1 MGERGYGQ
9 ILAEAFARAIP
20 WALVFSVTVVFT
32 AKLLVVMIAPEI
44 KKGIEY
50 GANSVINA
58 TVNKALGDDLF
69 PKIKQNTK
77 EAIEYAA
84 VRMNG
89 TLGKPSAKGK

>member
-9 ILAEAFARAIP
+9 IIAEGFARAIP

-58 TVNKALGDDLF
+58 TVNKALDDDLY

-84 VRMNG
+84 ATVNG
-89 TLGKPSAKGK
+89 KLVKPSAKGK

>member
-1 MGERGYGQ
+1 MGEKGYGQ
-9 ILAEAFARAIP
+9 IIAEGFAWAIP

-44 KKGIEY
+44 KRGIEY

-58 TVNKALGDDLF
+58 TVNKALDDDLY

-84 VRMNG
+84 VTMNG
-89 TLGKPSAKGK
+89 KLGKPSPKGK

>member
-1 MGERGYGQ
+1 MGEKGYGQ
-9 ILAEAFARAIP
+9 IIAEGFARAIP

-44 KKGIEY
+44 KRGIEY

-58 TVNKALGDDLF
+58 TVNRALDDDLY

-84 VRMNG
+84 VTMNG
-89 TLGKPSAKGK
+89 KLGKPSPKRK

>member
-9 ILAEAFARAIP
+9 IVAEALARAIP
-20 WALVFSVTVVFT
+20 WAIVFSVTIVVT

-50 GANSVINA
+50 GANSVIDA
-58 TVNKALGDDLF
+58 TVNKALGDNLY

-84 VRMNG
+84 ATLNG
-89 TLGKPSAKGK
+89 KLVKPSAKGK

>member
-1 MGERGYGQ
+1 MVERGYGQ
-9 ILAEAFARAIP
+9 IIAEGFARAIP

-32 AKLLVVMIAPEI
+32 AKLLVVMIAPEV
-44 KKGIEY
+44 KRGIEY

-58 TVNKALGDDLF
+58 TVNKALDDDLY

-84 VRMNG
+84 AKMNG

>member
-9 ILAEAFARAIP
+9 IIAEGFARAIP

-44 KKGIEY
+44 KRGIEY

-58 TVNKALGDDLF
+58 TVNKALDDDLF
-69 PKIKQNTK
+69 PRIKQNTK

-84 VRMNG
+84 AAVNG
-89 TLGKPSAKGK
+89 KMVKPSAKGK

>member
-9 ILAEAFARAIP
+9 IVAEALARAIP
-20 WALVFSVTVVFT
+20 WAIVLSVTVVFT

-50 GANSVINA
+50 GANSVIDA
-58 TVNKALGDDLF
+58 TVNKALDDDLY

-84 VRMNG
+84 ATMNG
-89 TLGKPSAKGK
+89 KLVKPSAKGK

>member
-1 MGERGYGQ
+1 MGEKRYGQ
-9 ILAEAFARAIP
+9 IVAEALARAIP
-20 WALVFSVTVVFT
+20 WAIVFSVTVVFT

-50 GANSVINA
+50 GANSVIDA
-58 TVNKALGDDLF
+58 TVNKALDDDLY

-84 VRMNG
+84 ATVNG
-89 TLGKPSAKGK
+89 KLAKPSAKGK

>member
-9 ILAEAFARAIP
+9 IIAEGFARAIP
-20 WALVFSVTVVFT
+20 WALVFSVTVVVT
-32 AKLLVVMIAPEI
+32 AKLLVVLIAPEI
-44 KKGIEY
+44 KRGIEY

-58 TVNKALGDDLF
+58 TVNKALDDNLY

-84 VRMNG
+84 ATING
-89 TLGKPSAKGK
+89 KLGKPSAKGK

>member
-9 ILAEAFARAIP
+9 IAAEALARAIP
-20 WALVFSVTVVFT
+20 WAIVFSVTVVFT
-32 AKLLVVMIAPEI
+32 AKLLVVMVAPEI

-58 TVNKALGDDLF
+58 TVNKALDDDLY

-84 VRMNG
+84 ATVNG
-89 TLGKPSAKGK
+89 KLVKPSAKGK

>member
-9 ILAEAFARAIP
+9 IVAEALARAIP
-20 WALVFSVTVVFT
+20 WAIVFSVTIVVT

-50 GANSVINA
+50 GANSVIDA
-58 TVNKALGDDLF
+58 TVNKALDDNLY

-84 VRMNG
+84 ATLNG
-89 TLGKPSAKGK
+89 KLVKPSAKGK

>member
-1 MGERGYGQ
+1 
-9 ILAEAFARAIP
+9 
-20 WALVFSVTVVFT
+20 
-32 AKLLVVMIAPEI
+32 MIAPEI